1 MAIENATFDGGMHI
15 EDYKSLTSDKPVAEI
30 SNPTTVTIALNQHI
44 GVNCKPLVAVG
55 DRVLVGQKIGESEA
69 LMSVPVHSSVSGEV
83 KGIVELYKADGGKS
97 EAIVIESDGLD
108 ELGYEEKNLNYE
120 SLSNEEILSYI
131 KEAGL
136 VGLGG
141 AAFPTHIKL
150 APPENKPIDTVLVNG
165 AECEPFLTADH
176 KIMELSSEEI
186 VEGLKVVLKVLN
198 AEKAIICIE
207 DNKPGPIKKMKEAC
221 QNSKNIEVATLKTKY
236 PQGDE
241 RMLIKAVLDR
251 EVQAGGLPMD
261 AGVVVINAYS
271 VKSIYD
277 AIFRNKPLYERIV
290 TVTGSG
296 VKNPQNVYTKIG
308 VSLDYLIEN
317 AGGLKDEA
325 KKIIVGGPMMGAAQF
340 DTNAPTVKSTGGI
353 IVLEKEQA
361 QTPVETPCIG
371 CCRCVD
377 ICPVKLQPQ
386 TLNKLIKHNAIDEAR
401 EEHIDACIQCGSC
414 TYVCPAKINLAET
427 IKIGKGEVKRLRAK
441 I

>member
-69 LMSVPVHSSVSGEV
+69 SMSVPVHSSVSGEV

-296 VKNPQNVYTKIG
+296 VKKPQNVYAKIG

-325 KKIIVGGPMMGAAQF
+325 KKIIV
-340 DTNAPTVKSTGGI
+340 DRKS
-353 IVLEKEQA
+353 V
-361 QTPVETPCIG
+361 V
-371 CCRCVD
+371 
-377 ICPVKLQPQ
+377 
-386 TLNKLIKHNAIDEAR
+386 
-401 EEHIDACIQCGSC
+401 
-414 TYVCPAKINLAET
+414 
-427 IKIGKGEVKRLRAK
+427 
-441 I
+441 